1 MRARA
6 AFGPRGFTLIEV
18 LTVCAVA
25 GVLAGVALP
34 SYQGQLQRSRRAD
47 AVAALTRL
55 QFSQERVHAATGL
68 YSGDL
73 GVLHSAPTSSEG
85 LYALDVVLTGADG
98 WRATAT
104 ARPGGPQ
111 AGDRACAQ
119 LSVETAQGF
128 TRFGPSPAC
137 WNR

>member
-1 MRARA
+1 MRTPPARHA
-6 AFGPRGFTLIEV
+6 SGFTLIEV

-55 QFSQERVHAATGL
+55 QWAQERAHAATGM
-68 YSGDL
+68 YSDDL
-73 GVLHSAPTSSEG
+73 RALHSAATSSEG
-85 LYALDVVLTGADG
+85 LYSLAVELTGADG

-104 ARPGGPQ
+104 AVAGGAQ
-111 AGDRACAQ
+111 AGDGACAR
-119 LSVETAQGF
+119 LSVEVVQGF
-128 TRFGPSPAC
+128 TRFGPSPDC

>member
-1 MRARA
+1 MRI
-6 AFGPRGFTLIEV
+6 PRPGSQLGFTLIEV

-55 QFSQERVHAATGL
+55 QFAQERVHAATGL
-68 YSGDL
+68 YSDDL
-73 GVLHSAPTSSEG
+73 RVLHSSVTSSEG
-85 LYALDVVLTGADG
+85 MYALAVELTGADA

-104 ARPGGPQ
+104 ARADSAQ
-111 AGDRACAQ
+111 AGDRTCAQ
-119 LSVETAQGF
+119 LSVEVVQGF
-128 TRFGPSPAC
+128 TRFGPNAAC